1 MRRTVAAPKIAVD
14 TAVAGAAMTI
24 EVAEATSEEDTEVK
38 PSVILTHLYVHTS
51 AARTHLSCPYTPQL
65 PVIYWLLICSD
76 AIVVLV

>member
-51 AARTHLSCPYTPQL
+51 AARD
-65 PVIYWLLICSD
+65 LLV
-76 AIVVLV
+76 ANLF